1 MDEMSVR
8 LDDGTDLGEDQKK
21 KNLGLGQPKII
32 FIFFCIDQNYLFFLL
47 TTIRPD

>member
-21 KNLGLGQPKII
+21 KFRLWTTQNQFY
-32 FIFFCIDQNYLFFLL
+32 FIFCIDQDYLFFLL
-47 TTIRPD
+47 AIVHPN